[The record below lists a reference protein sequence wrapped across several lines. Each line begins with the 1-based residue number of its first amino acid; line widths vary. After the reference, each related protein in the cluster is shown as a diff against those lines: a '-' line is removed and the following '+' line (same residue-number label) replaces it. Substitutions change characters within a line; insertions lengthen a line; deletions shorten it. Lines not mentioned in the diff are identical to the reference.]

1 MEKCANH
8 TTPNTYLSTFPEASV
23 AQKAS
28 LNGCLSFQKEDV
40 KKFRVFCLIQPVV
53 RCLNF
58 KIQPFQ
64 RITLDVHRYLAKS
77 TQIVEKI

>member
-8 TTPNTYLSTFPEASV
+8 TTSNTYLFTFPEVSV
-23 AQKAS
+23 AQKVS
-28 LNGCLSFQKEDV
+28 LNGCLSFQREDV

-58 KIQPFQ
+58 KIQPFKELPLMYTDIWQ
-64 RITLDVHRYLAKS
+64 NLLKL
-77 TQIVEKI
+77 